1 MYTYVSGITPM
12 YQALHEIVNTPG
24 DTLEVV
30 LLYGNKTVKDILVR
44 EELEK
49 AVEMSAGR
57 IKVVHVLSDKTDN
70 PILGWDGEVGRVD
83 EEKVKKY
90 CFPAA
95 EDVLTFVCGVPQLYD
110 VMCGPRLEPE
120 VKQGSVLANLG
131 YTKMMICKM

>member
-12 YQALHEIVNTPG
+12 YQALHKIVNTPG

-57 IKVVHVLSDKTDN
+57 IKVVHVLSDKTNN
-70 PILGWDGEVGRVD
+70 PIPGWDGEVGRVD

-110 VMCGPRLEPE
+110 VMCGPRTELE